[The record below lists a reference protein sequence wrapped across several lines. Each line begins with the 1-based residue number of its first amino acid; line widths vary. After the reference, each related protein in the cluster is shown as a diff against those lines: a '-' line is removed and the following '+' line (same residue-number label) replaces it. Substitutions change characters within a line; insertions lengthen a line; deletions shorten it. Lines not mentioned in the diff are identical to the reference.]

1 MMSLQERAVRY
12 KDLQPCTNAFIDTR
26 SPGSDKK
33 ENFTIIGPGV
43 AENPNQHV
51 HIKIPHGFNI
61 GGARQPA
68 NCLNSQHSH
77 LTEEVFVVHHGRWD
91 FVTGVDANDGRVS
104 LNSGDIISIP
114 IDVFRGFEC
123 IEGLPNGMHKGLGY
137 LHAVLGGDDPGRVLW
152 APKVFDM
159 AKDYGLILLDDG
171 SLIDTT
177 AGESIPVGKKPMLVT
192 NAQQIAEHRLV
203 DSDALNQYVIRT
215 TDFNW
220 QNNTAL
226 SKFEGVF
233 EVSLI
238 GGEST
243 EEGIIKSKLGW
254 KHGFVVRALKLQGG
268 AVIPAH
274 KRAEEEVIFVHQG
287 SLSITVDE
295 ETMQLEEGDNFT
307 TPIGSVRSFS
317 NLSDTE
323 SVCYITRRGDSPQPP
338 VFSS

>member
-1 MMSLQERAVRY
+1 MSLQKRAVRY
-12 KDLQPCTNAFIDTR
+12 KDLKPCMSAFIDTR

-43 AENPNQHV
+43 AENPDQHV

-77 LTEEVFVVHHGRWD
+77 LTEEVFVVHHGKWD

-104 LNSGDIISIP
+104 LNAGDIISLP

-123 IEGLPNGMHKGLGY
+123 TQGLPNGVHKGLGY
-137 LHAVLGGDDPGRVLW
+137 LHAVLGGDNPGRVLW

-159 AKDYGLILLDDG
+159 AKNFGLILLDDG

-177 AGESIPVGKKPMLVT
+177 LGEKIPTGKKPMLVT
-192 NAQQIAEHRLV
+192 NAQQIADHQFV
-203 DSDALNQYVIRT
+203 NNDALNKYIIRT
-215 TDFNW
+215 DSFDW

-226 SKFEGVF
+226 SKFLGVS

-238 GGEST
+238 GGDST
-243 EEGIIKSKLGW
+243 EEGITASKLGW
-254 KHGFVVRALKLQGG
+254 KHGFVVRALKFKMG
-268 AVIPAH
+268 ATIPTH
-274 KRAEEEVIFVHQG
+274 HRGEEEVIFVHQG
-287 SLSITVDE
+287 SLLITIDGEIIKLV
-295 ETMQLEEGDNFT
+295 EGDNFT
-307 TPIGSVRSFS
+307 TPIGSMRSFV
-317 NLSDTE
+317 NLSDAETI
-323 SVCYITRRGDSPQPP
+323 CYITRRGDKPAAPT
-338 VFSS
+338 FSS

>member
-1 MMSLQERAVRY
+1 MMSLHTRAVRY
-12 KDLQPCTNAFIDTR
+12 EELKPCINAFIDTR

-77 LTEEVFVVHHGRWD
+77 LTEEVFVVHYGKWD
-91 FVTGVDANDGRVS
+91 FITGVDANDGRVS
-104 LNSGDIISIP
+104 LNSGDIISLP
-114 IDVFRGFEC
+114 MDVFRGFEC
-123 IEGLPNGMHKGLGY
+123 IQGLPNGVHEGLGY

-171 SLIDTT
+171 SLIDTI
-177 AGESIPVGKKPMLVT
+177 AGESIPPGKKPMLVT
-192 NAQQIAEHRLV
+192 NAQQIAEHRFV
-203 DSDALNQYVIRT
+203 DSDVLDQYVIRT
-215 TDFNW
+215 ADFDW

-226 SKFEGVF
+226 SNFEGVC

-238 GGEST
+238 GGDST
-243 EEGIIKSKLGW
+243 EEGIVASKLGW
-254 KHGFVVRALKLQGG
+254 KHGFVVRALKLQAG
-268 AVIPAH
+268 ATIPSH
-274 KRAEEEVIFVHQG
+274 CRAEEEVIFVHHG
-287 SLSITVDE
+287 SLSITVDA
-295 ETMQLEEGDNFT
+295 ETIHLVAGDNFT
-307 TPIGSVRSFS
+307 TPIGSVRNFS
-317 NLSDTE
+317 NLSGTE
-323 SVCYITRRGDSPQPP
+323 LVCYVTRRGDIPQPP
-338 VFSS
+338 VFSF

>member
-1 MMSLQERAVRY
+1 MSLQKRAVRY
-12 KDLQPCTNAFIDTR
+12 EDLQPCVNAFIDTR

-61 GGARQPA
+61 GGARQPV

-77 LTEEVFVVHHGRWD
+77 LTEEVFVVHHGKWD

-104 LNSGDIISIP
+104 LDSGDIISLP

-123 IEGLPNGMHKGLGY
+123 IQGLTSGAHKGLGY

-159 AKDYGLILLDDG
+159 AKDYGLVLLDDG
-171 SLIDTT
+171 SLIDTI
-177 AGESIPVGKKPMLVT
+177 AGESIPPGKKPMLVT
-192 NAQQIAEHRLV
+192 NTQQIAEHRFV
-203 DSDALNQYVIRT
+203 DSNALDKYVIRAA
-215 TDFNW
+215 DFDW
-220 QNNTAL
+220 QSNTAL
-226 SKFEGVF
+226 SRFEGVS

-238 GGEST
+238 GEGST
-243 EEGIIKSKLGW
+243 EESIVASKLGW
-254 KHGFVVRALKLQGG
+254 KHGFVVRALKLQAG
-268 AVIPAH
+268 ASIPPH
-274 KRAEEEVIFVHQG
+274 QRAEEEVIFVHQG
-287 SLSITVDE
+287 SLSISVDE
-295 ETMQLEEGDNFT
+295 ETIQLVAGDNFT
-307 TPIGSVRSFS
+307 TPIGSQRSLS
-317 NLSDTE
+317 NLADAE
-323 SVCYITRRGDSPQPP
+323 SVCHITRRGDIPQPP